1 MTALERSR
9 IWCANVMRE
18 HAKSFFFST
27 RMLPREK
34 RYAVEALYGLCRTAD
49 DLADEP
55 GLDRRAREQAF
66 DAMLADLQAVGNA
79 RYVSDAPWF
88 EALRAAFRAFP
99 IDVHDAIALVR
110 GCRGDLDP
118 APIRTLEDLY
128 AYSAAVAG
136 TVGRCS
142 MPILGACD
150 GDSLS
155 RGERLGVAMQYTNV
169 LRDVDEDARMSRQYL
184 PRESFPG
191 RPTSAVMREV
201 AQRAREFYAEARVL
215 APRVPNDGSRAAL
228 LMTSD
233 IYGGILDQLE
243 RRGFDPAGGRAY
255 VPTGE
260 KLRRAA
266 RCLVQSY
273 VGFATIK

>member
-1 MTALERSR
+1 MSSLQRSR
-9 IWCANVMRE
+9 IWCANVMRN

-27 RMLPREK
+27 RMLPRTK

-55 GLDRRAREQAF
+55 GLTREERERAF
-66 DAMLADLQAVGNA
+66 DIMLADLTAIREPA
-79 RYVSDAPWF
+79 HASDAPWF
-88 EALRAAFRAFP
+88 AAVRAAFAEFP
-99 IDVHDAIALVR
+99 IDPADAIALVR
-110 GCRGDLDP
+110 GCRSDLDP
-118 APIRTLEDLY
+118 RDIRTLDELY
-128 AYSAAVAG
+128 RYSAAVAG

-142 MPILGACD
+142 MPILGAD
-150 GDSLS
+150 DDDSLA

-169 LRDVDEDARMSRQYL
+169 LRDVEEDRRMRREYL

-191 RPTSAVMREV
+191 RSTQEIMREI
-201 AQRAREFYAEARVL
+201 AALARGYYAEARVL
-215 APRVPNDGSRAAL
+215 AGRVPNDGSRAAL

-233 IYGGILDQLE
+233 IYGGILDHLE
-243 RRGFDPAGGRAY
+243 RRGYDPHRGRAY

-273 VGFATIK
+273 VGFASIK